1 MKSKNAITTAG
12 GLVIGAVAA
21 NYVSNQAG
29 KMIPAVGKF
38 SGAVPVIVG
47 WFLAGMKN
55 DIAKA
60 AGAGMIAA
68 GGAKL
73 IGGLVPGMGI
83 YEDLSENVLT
93 EDLSEDVLTEDLTEA
108 LEEDLSEDVLTDDLS
123 DDVLTEDL
131 SEDLA

>member
-1 MKSKNAITTAG
+1 MKTKNVATTAG
-12 GLVIGAVAA
+12 GLIVGAIGA
-21 NYVSNQAG
+21 NYVANQAG

-38 SGAVPVIVG
+38 SGAVPLIVG

-55 DIAKA
+55 DFAKA

-73 IGGLVPGMGI
+73 VGGFMPNMGI
-83 YEDLSENVLT
+83 NEDLSENVLT
-93 EDLSEDVLTEDLTEA
+93 EDLSEDVLTEDL
-108 LEEDLSEDVLTDDLS
+108 SEDVLTEDMTEDLS
-123 DDVLTEDL
+123 EDVLTEDL

>member
-12 GLVIGAVAA
+12 GLVVGAIAA

-38 SGAVPVIVG
+38 SGAVPIIVG

-73 IGGLVPGMGI
+73 IGGLVPGIGI
-83 YEDLSENVLT
+83 SEDLSGDVLL

-108 LEEDLSEDVLTDDLS
+108 LEEDLSEDVLTEDLS
-123 DDVLTEDL
+123 EDVLTEDL

>member
-38 SGAVPVIVG
+38 SGAVPIIVG

-83 YEDLSENVLT
+83 SEDLSENVLT

-108 LEEDLSEDVLTDDLS
+108 LEEDLSEDVLMEDLS
-123 DDVLTEDL
+123 EDVLTEDL